1 MRTVIQRWSDLG
13 FLVRLG
19 IVVMTGVTW
28 AVYSLQAILVHPDYW
43 NPVTAAD
50 FFAVY
55 AYSAAWLL
63 TAASLLTLREVA
75 RPALARSSSAI
86 HVVAAACAVA
96 GVANGVEDGLGLT
109 GFGPL
114 YVIGVLVSGFGMFV
128 IAALFWPSPVRRLT
142 FVPAVGGIA
151 MAAAVNRGRSAR
163 SRGVARVRG
172 DHHSRMLESQ
182 SLRVCGVTPL
192 RRTRAIP

>member
-1 MRTVIQRWSDLG
+1 MRTVIQGWSGLG
-13 FLVRLG
+13 FVVRLA
-19 IVVMTGVTW
+19 ITVLTGVTW

-43 NPVTAAD
+43 DPVTAAD

-55 AYSAAWLL
+55 VYSAAWLL

-86 HVVAAACAVA
+86 LVVAAACAVA

-114 YVIGVLVSGFGMFV
+114 YVIGALVSGFGMFV
-128 IAALFWPSPVRRLT
+128 IAAMFWPSPGRRLT
-142 FVPAVGGIA
+142 FVPAVGGVA
-151 MAAAVNRGRSAR
+151 MVTVVIGGGVLGLVAWLGFGVILIRERSSPRVSPSAA
-163 SRGVARVRG
+163 
-172 DHHSRMLESQ
+172 
-182 SLRVCGVTPL
+182 
-192 RRTRAIP
+192 